1 MDPNTKSEMLDI
13 PSGNRPQK
21 YIRTF
26 ESDMDLS
33 KKGGTPGFV
42 PLQEQESDAGPAAS
56 AEPAAPAI
64 DARDDELSIPALSV
78 PEAPLRQAPPAPVP
92 AAPIE
97 PAPEPSVQPAPEES
111 VPAPIETY
119 SADFMQKMRETGAST
134 ATVVAAEQ
142 DASPAPAPEAP
153 ERKPRRVRA
162 VVSVVAGVVLLAA
175 GAAGVYFSYSRYLAA
190 LAPVSIMPVASTPI
204 FVDSREQVAGTGQ
217 ALVQA
222 IEQSVAEPPAPAT
235 VRLLQPAGSGADVFS
250 ALDLPAP
257 GILLRNIKPSGGM
270 AGVVNAAG
278 TASPFFILSVDSYA
292 ATFSGMLSWEPTM
305 QGDLSRIFP
314 AYPPGGGPQPA
325 ATTTAATSTAIA
337 ATSTPPAAPG
347 FVDDSVGNHD
357 VRVYRDAAGR
367 SVLLYGYWDQSTLII
382 ARDPA
387 SFAEILRR
395 LATSHS

>member
-1 MDPNTKSEMLDI
+1 MDPKTKSEVLDI
-13 PSGNRPQK
+13 PSGNSSQK

-33 KKGGTPGFV
+33 KKGGTPGFI
-42 PLQEQESDAGPAAS
+42 PLREQESGAGPVAS
-56 AEPAAPAI
+56 AEPAVPAI
-64 DARDDELSIPALSV
+64 DEKDEELSIPALSV
-78 PEAPLRQAPPAPVP
+78 PETPPRQEPPAPVP
-92 AAPIE
+92 VPVPPIE
-97 PAPEPSVQPAPEES
+97 RAPEPPAQPAPEES

-142 DASPAPAPEAP
+142 DAGPAPEP
-153 ERKPRRVRA
+153 EEPEQRSRRVRT
-162 VVSVVAGVVLLAA
+162 VVSIVAGVVLLAA
-175 GAAGVYFSYSRYLAA
+175 GVAGVYLSYSRYLTA
-190 LAPVSIMPVASTPI
+190 LAPVSIMQVAPTPI
-204 FVDSREQVAGTGQ
+204 FVDSREKIAGTGQ
-217 ALVQA
+217 ALMQA
-222 IEQSVAEPPAPAT
+222 IEQSVAEPSAPAT
-235 VRLLQPAGSGADVFS
+235 VRLLQSGSSEGVFL
-250 ALDLPAP
+250 ALSLPAP
-257 GILLRNIKPSGGM
+257 GILLRNINQSGGM
-270 AGVVNAAG
+270 AGVVNADG

-314 AYPPGGGPQPA
+314 AYPPGSGPQPA
-325 ATTTAATSTAIA
+325 ATTTAATST
-337 ATSTPPAAPG
+337 PPSSPG

-367 SVLLYGYWDQSTLII
+367 SVLLYGYWDPSTLII